1 MHNKFSATDCYFGIV
16 CDIATSVICEI
27 HCESK
32 KLCHFYFYCNF
43 GKCWSIFKILSMSE
57 SERREWKISHCS
69 LTFLLH
75 YLVKLTLVWMFAWNC
90 GGSMS
95 RNTRLHFSRFVASK
109 QSRSQSSWLRD
120 MCCHVASCIP
130 EENPRDQRTE
140 AEADWSLVR
149 PWTVD
154 CRHGC
159 WSVAQKT

>member
-1 MHNKFSATDCYFGIV
+1 MRWAYSTTLPSPHGGCYMTNSTEMDSITWEWSYLSANM
-16 CDIATSVICEI
+16 

-43 GKCWSIFKILSMSE
+43 GKCWSI
-57 SERREWKISHCS
+57 
-69 LTFLLH
+69 
-75 YLVKLTLVWMFAWNC
+75 LVWMFAWNWRFCVEKHQTSFLQIC
-90 GGSMS
+90 GLQTVQISIQLI
-95 RNTRLHFSRFVASK
+95 TRSVL
-109 QSRSQSSWLRD
+109 
-120 MCCHVASCIP
+120 SCISVVYTRG
-130 EENPRDQRTE
+130 NPHHRRSE

>member
-1 MHNKFSATDCYFGIV
+1 MFLPVPSIV
-16 CDIATSVICEI
+16 HI

-32 KLCHFYFYCNF
+32 KLGHFYFYCNF

-57 SERREWKISHCS
+57 SERNGAYQEWKISHRS
-69 LTFLLH
+69 LTLLLH

-90 GGSMS
+90 GGSAS
-95 RNTRLHFSRFVASK
+95 RNIRLHFSRFMASK

-120 MCCHVASCIP
+120 LGCHAVSCIP
-130 EENPRDQRTE
+130 AKNPHHRRTE

-154 CRHGC
+154 CQHGY
-159 WSVAQKT
+159 VAQKT